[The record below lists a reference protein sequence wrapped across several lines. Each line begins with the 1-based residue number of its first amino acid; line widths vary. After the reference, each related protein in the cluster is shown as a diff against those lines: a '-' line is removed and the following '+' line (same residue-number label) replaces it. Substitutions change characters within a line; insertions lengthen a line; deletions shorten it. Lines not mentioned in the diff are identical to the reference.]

1 MAAPARPAGQGAAAP
16 ADDFIAAIPKAELH
30 LHIEGTLGPA
40 LRVALARRNGLPV
53 PDVDPEADTQGYDY
67 AGLEEFLAIYYEGM
81 AVLRTERD
89 FYDLTAAYLRR
100 CRDGRIIYAE
110 ISFDPQPHLARG
122 VPAEAFMAGILAA
135 VDEARR
141 DRSVS
146 ANLILCVNRDRP
158 LDEAWPLF
166 DILRPWRG
174 RIVGFGLDS
183 AERGNPPR
191 KFAALFDRARA
202 EGFRLTAHCDVDQV
216 NSIGHIRECLDLL
229 RLERID
235 HGVNAVE
242 DPRVVETLIE
252 RDICLTVCPTWRPGD
267 PGPRRLRRLRQLFDA
282 GVRVTV
288 NTDDPALFASGYLTN
303 LLRAV
308 QAQGGYS
315 RAEIAA
321 LMRNAFLGSFATEAE
336 KANMLERLDS
346 FLAGEAWP
354 GTAAGQT
361 SRS

>member
-1 MAAPARPAGQGAAAP
+1 MP
-16 ADDFIAAIPKAELH
+16 DDFIRAIPKAELH

-67 AGLEEFLAIYYEGM
+67 ASLEEFLAIYYDGM
-81 AVLRTERD
+81 EVLRTERD
-89 FYDLTAAYLRR
+89 FYDLAAAYLRR
-100 CRDGRIIYAE
+100 CRDENTIYAE
-110 ISFDPQPHLARG
+110 LSFDPQPHLARG
-122 VPAEAFMAGILAA
+122 VAPEAFMGGILAA
-135 VDEARR
+135 VEEAGR
-141 DRSVS
+141 DWGVS

-166 DILRPWRG
+166 DILRPWRDG
-174 RIVGFGLDS
+174 IVGFGLDS

-191 KFAALFDRARA
+191 KFAALFDRARR
-202 EGFRLTAHCDVDQV
+202 EGYRLTAHCDVDQE
-216 NSIGHIRECLDLL
+216 NSIEHIRQCLDLL

-242 DPRVVETLIE
+242 DPR
-252 RDICLTVCPTWRPGD
+252 PTFRPGD

-288 NTDDPALFASGYLTN
+288 NTDDPALFASGYLTD

-315 RAEIAA
+315 RAEIAT
-321 LMRNAFLGSFATEAE
+321 LMRNAFVGSFAPEAE
-336 KANMLERLDS
+336 KAAMIERLDR
-346 FLAGEAWP
+346 FLED
-354 GTAAGQT
+354 AATG
-361 SRS
+361 

>member
-1 MAAPARPAGQGAAAP
+1 MAGPE
-16 ADDFIAAIPKAELH
+16 DFVAAIPKAELH

-40 LRVALARRNGLPV
+40 LRVELARRNGLPV
-53 PDVDPEADTQGYDY
+53 PDVDPEAETQGYDY
-67 AGLEEFLAIYYEGM
+67 ASLEEFLAIYYDGM
-81 AVLRTERD
+81 EVLRTERD
-89 FYDLTAAYLRR
+89 FHDLTATYLRR
-100 CRDGRIIYAE
+100 CRDENTIYAE
-110 ISFDPQPHLARG
+110 LSFDPQPHLARG
-122 VPAEAFMAGILAA
+122 VVPEAFMGGILAA

-141 DRSVS
+141 DWGVS
-146 ANLILCVNRDRP
+146 SNLILCVNRDRP

-166 DILRPWRG
+166 DILRPWRD

-202 EGFRLTAHCDVDQV
+202 EGYRLTAHCDVDQE
-216 NSIGHIRECLDLL
+216 NSIEHIRQCLDLL

-252 RDICLTVCPTWRPGD
+252 RDICLTVCPTFRPGD
-267 PGPRRLRRLRQLFDA
+267 PGPRRLRRLRRLFDA

-288 NTDDPALFASGYLTN
+288 NTDDPALFASGYLTD

-308 QAQGGYS
+308 QTEGGYS

-321 LMRNAFLGSFATEAE
+321 LMRNAFLGSFAAETE
-336 KANMLERLDS
+336 KAAMIARLDR
-346 FLAGEAWP
+346 FMGD
-354 GTAAGQT
+354 AATG
-361 SRS
+361 

>member
-1 MAAPARPAGQGAAAP
+1 MAEP
-16 ADDFIAAIPKAELH
+16 DDFIAAVPKAELH

-53 PDVDPEADTQGYDY
+53 PDVDPDADTQGYDY
-67 AGLEEFLAIYYEGM
+67 ASLEEFLGIYYEGM
-81 AVLRTERD
+81 DVLRTERD
-89 FYDLTAAYLRR
+89 FHDLAAAYLRR
-100 CRDGRIIYAE
+100 CRDENTIYAE
-110 ISFDPQPHLARG
+110 LSFDPQPHLARG
-122 VPAEAFMAGILAA
+122 VAAEAFMGGILAA
-135 VDEARR
+135 VDGARR
-141 DRSVS
+141 DWGVS
-146 ANLILCVNRDRP
+146 SNLILCVNRDRP

-166 DILRPWRG
+166 DILRPWRD
-174 RIVGFGLDS
+174 RITGFGLDS

-202 EGFRLTAHCDVDQV
+202 EGYRLTAHCDVDQE

-252 RDICLTVCPTWRPGD
+252 RGICLTVCPTWRPGD
-267 PGPRRLRRLRQLFDA
+267 PGPRRLRRLRRLFDA

-303 LLRAV
+303 LLAAV

-315 RAEIAA
+315 RAEIAT
-321 LMRNAFLGSFATEAE
+321 LMHNAFLGSFAPEAE
-336 KANMLERLDS
+336 KAAMIERLDG
-346 FLAGEAWP
+346 FMAKEAN
-354 GTAAGQT
+354 G
-361 SRS
+361 

>member
-1 MAAPARPAGQGAAAP
+1 MV
-16 ADDFIAAIPKAELH
+16 DDFIAAIPKAELH

-40 LRVALARRNGLPV
+40 LRVELARRNGLPV
-53 PDVDPEADTQGYDY
+53 PDVDPAAEIRGYDY
-67 AGLEEFLAIYYEGM
+67 RSLEEFLAIYYEGM
-81 AVLRTERD
+81 EVLRTERD
-89 FYDLTAAYLRR
+89 FFDLAATHLRR
-100 CRDGRIIYAE
+100 CRDESVIYAE
-110 ISFDPQPHLARG
+110 LSFDPQPHLARG
-122 VPAEAFMAGILAA
+122 VEAEAFMGGILAA

-141 DRSVS
+141 EWGVA

-166 DILRPWRG
+166 DILRPWRD

-191 KFAALFDRARA
+191 KFAALFERARA
-202 EGFRLTAHCDVDQV
+202 EGYRLTAHCDVDQE
-216 NSIGHIRECLDLL
+216 NSIEHIRQCLDLL

-242 DPRVVETLIE
+242 DPRVVDSLIE
-252 RDICLTVCPTWRPGD
+252 RSICLTVCPTWRPGD
-267 PGPRRLRRLRQLFDA
+267 PRPRRLRRLRQLFDA

-308 QAQGGYS
+308 QAEGGYS
-315 RAEIAA
+315 RAEIAT
-321 LMRNAFLGSFATEAE
+321 LMRNAFLGSFAAETEKVAMI
-336 KANMLERLDS
+336 ARLDR
-346 FLAGEAWP
+346 FMGD
-354 GTAAGQT
+354 AATG
-361 SRS
+361 

>member
-1 MAAPARPAGQGAAAP
+1 MSSPTASAGPAPPP

-53 PDVDPEADTQGYDY
+53 PDVDPSADIQGYDY
-67 AGLEEFLAIYYEGM
+67 AGLEEFLAIYYRGM
-81 AVLRTERD
+81 EVLRTERD
-89 FYDLTAAYLRR
+89 FYDLTASFLRR
-100 CRDGRIIYAE
+100 CRDERIVYVE

-122 VPAEAFMAGILAA
+122 VAAEAFMGGMLAA
-135 VDEARR
+135 IDEAGGEGDVAAR
-141 DRSVS
+141 
-146 ANLILCVNRDRP
+146 LIMCVNRDRP

-166 DILRPWRG
+166 DIVRPWRD
-174 RIVGFGLDS
+174 RIVGLGLDS

-191 KFAALFDRARA
+191 RFAALFDRARD
-202 EGFRLTAHCDVDQV
+202 EGYRLTAHCDVDQE
-216 NSIGHIRECLDLL
+216 NAIGHIRECLDLL

-242 DPRVVETLIE
+242 DARVVETLIA

-267 PGPRRLRRLRQLFDA
+267 PAPRRLRRLRQLFDA

-288 NTDDPALFASGYLTN
+288 NTDDPALFASGYLGN

-308 QAQGGYS
+308 QHHGGYS

-321 LMRNAFLGSFATEAE
+321 LMRNAFLGSFAADAE
-336 KANMLERLDS
+336 KAAMIGRLDR
-346 FLAGEAWP
+346 FMAEVAP
-354 GTAAGQT
+354 PAAAGP
-361 SRS
+361 

>member
-1 MAAPARPAGQGAAAP
+1 MAGPE
-16 ADDFIAAIPKAELH
+16 DFIAAIPKAELH

-40 LRVALARRNGLPV
+40 LRVELARRNGLPV
-53 PDVDPEADTQGYDY
+53 PDVDPEADTRGYDY
-67 AGLEEFLAIYYEGM
+67 ASLEEFLAIYYDGM
-81 AVLRTERD
+81 EVLRTERD

-100 CRDGRIIYAE
+100 CRDENTIYAE
-110 ISFDPQPHLARG
+110 LSFDPQPHLARG
-122 VPAEAFMAGILAA
+122 VAPEAFMDGILAA
-135 VDEARR
+135 VDEARG

-191 KFAALFDRARA
+191 NFAALFDRARA
-202 EGFRLTAHCDVDQV
+202 EGYRLTAHCDVDQE
-216 NSIGHIRECLDLL
+216 NSIDHIRQCLDLL

-252 RDICLTVCPTWRPGD
+252 RDICLTVCPTFRPGD
-267 PGPRRLRRLRQLFDA
+267 PGPRRLRRLRELFDA

-288 NTDDPALFASGYLTN
+288 NTDDPALFASGYLTD
-303 LLRAV
+303 LLKAV
-308 QAQGGYS
+308 QAHGGYS

-321 LMRNAFLGSFATEAE
+321 LMRNAFVGSFAEEAE
-336 KANMLERLDS
+336 KRAMIGRLDR
-346 FLAGEAWP
+346 FLED
-354 GTAAGQT
+354 AATG
-361 SRS
+361 